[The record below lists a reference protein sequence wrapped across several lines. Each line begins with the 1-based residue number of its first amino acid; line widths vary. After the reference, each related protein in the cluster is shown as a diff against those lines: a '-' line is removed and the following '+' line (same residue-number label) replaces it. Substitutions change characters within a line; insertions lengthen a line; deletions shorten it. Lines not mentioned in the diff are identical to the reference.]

1 MQLFPHNLYVMK
13 TILTLVAFTFAAG
26 VNAQTAASWGFN
38 NTLAG
43 SHGSDI
49 SASAASLGSSIVSNA
64 FNGSTEFYGQDG
76 WPTGAIDGNAYV
88 QFTVSPSSGY
98 TLVLNNVAMTIRRS
112 NTGSPSGAG
121 PNNWTLRSSLDGYTT
136 DLATNSMTYNYATFT
151 VNLPAAFQNLTGAV
165 SFRLYGY
172 NTTINSGGNSRF
184 VYDNISIQGQS
195 FSGLLAEQS
204 ISLSAKPTPGA
215 VHLQWQSLGISA
227 GAGFTVERSVDG
239 TNFSAIDRQQA
250 TDASN
255 YQYSDISLPA
265 SGKVFYR
272 VLGEQSSGV
281 SVISSTS
288 VVNIGQL
295 ATATGIRSVAASA
308 GAIRTF
314 LHLAE
319 GGTYQLSV
327 WSSDGRPVYRQ
338 AISVQAG
345 DQVTDLAAGGYPH
358 GVYVL
363 SLSKDGVASSKQFIY

>member
-1 MQLFPHNLYVMK
+1 MK
-13 TILTLVAFTFAAG
+13 TILTLAAFSFATAA
-26 VNAQTAASWGFN
+26 NAQTAASWGFN

-49 SASAASLGSSIVSNA
+49 SVSAASLGSSIVSNA

-76 WPTGAIDGNAYV
+76 WPTGAVDPNAYL

-121 PNNWTLRSSLDGYTT
+121 PNNWTLRSSLDGYVA

-151 VNLPAAFQNLTGAV
+151 VSLPAAFQNLTGAV
-165 SFRLYGY
+165 SFRLYGF

-184 VYDNISIQGQS
+184 VYDNISIQGQAV
-195 FSGLLAEQS
+195 SGLLAEQS
-204 ISLSAKPTPGA
+204 ITLGARPTTGA
-215 VHLQWQSLGISA
+215 VNLHWQSLGISS
-227 GAGFTVERSVDG
+227 GSVYTIQRSFDG

-250 TDASN
+250 TDATS
-255 YQYSDISLPA
+255 YQYDDISLPA

-272 VLGEQSSGV
+272 VSAEQPGGV

-288 VVNIGQL
+288 VVSLGQP
-295 ATATGIRSVAASA
+295 ATATAIRSVAAS
-308 GAIRTF
+308 GSAIRTF

-327 WSSDGRPVYRQ
+327 WSSDGRAVYRQ
-338 AISVQAG
+338 VLSAQAG
-345 DQVTDLAAGGYPH
+345 DQVADLAAGGYPH

-363 SLSKDGVASSKQFIY
+363 SLSKDGVASSKQFMY